1 MKTELESKTIYVS
14 DDGKKKSY
22 IKDEIVRYEKRQLKE
37 IFDLATDIDYATL
50 SVQLSLEDRK
60 TLANT
65 LLKLGYK
72 KEIKDN

>member
-1 MKTELESKTIYVS
+1 MT
-14 DDGKKKSY
+14 KK
-22 IKDEIVRYEKRQLKE
+22 EKE
-37 IFDLATDIDYATL
+37 IFDLVTNIDYAPL

-72 KEIKDN
+72 KEVKDN

>member
-1 MKTELESKTIYVS
+1 MT
-14 DDGKKKSY
+14 KK
-22 IKDEIVRYEKRQLKE
+22 EKE
-37 IFDLATDIDYATL
+37 IFDLAIDIDYASL

>member
-1 MKTELESKTIYVS
+1 MT
-14 DDGKKKSY
+14 KK
-22 IKDEIVRYEKRQLKE
+22 EKE
-37 IFDLATDIDYATL
+37 IFDLATDIDYAPL

-72 KEIKDN
+72 KGNKR

>member
-1 MKTELESKTIYVS
+1 MTNRE
-14 DDGKKKSY
+14 
-22 IKDEIVRYEKRQLKE
+22 KE
-37 IFDLATDIDYATL
+37 IFDLAVDIDYAPL

-72 KEIKDN
+72 KWIQEKNNNERLCKK

>member
-1 MKTELESKTIYVS
+1 MT
-14 DDGKKKSY
+14 KK
-22 IKDEIVRYEKRQLKE
+22 EKE
-37 IFDLATDIDYATL
+37 IFDLATDIDYALL

-72 KEIKDN
+72 KENSGEENETTDNGNDL

>member
-1 MKTELESKTIYVS
+1 MTKEE
-14 DDGKKKSY
+14 
-22 IKDEIVRYEKRQLKE
+22 KE
-37 IFDLATDIDYATL
+37 IFDLATDIDYALL

-60 TLANT
+60 ILANI

>member
-1 MKTELESKTIYVS
+1 MT
-14 DDGKKKSY
+14 KK
-22 IKDEIVRYEKRQLKE
+22 EKE
-37 IFDLATDIDYATL
+37 IFDLAVDIDYAAL

-72 KEIKDN
+72 KVNSGEEQ

>member
-1 MKTELESKTIYVS
+1 MTKEE
-14 DDGKKKSY
+14 
-22 IKDEIVRYEKRQLKE
+22 KE
-37 IFDLATDIDYATL
+37 IFDLATDIDYAPL

-60 TLANT
+60 ILANI

>member
-1 MKTELESKTIYVS
+1 MT
-14 DDGKKKSY
+14 KK
-22 IKDEIVRYEKRQLKE
+22 EKE

-60 TLANT
+60 ALANT

-72 KEIKDN
+72 KVNSGEENETTDNRNDL

>member
-1 MKTELESKTIYVS
+1 MTKEE
-14 DDGKKKSY
+14 
-22 IKDEIVRYEKRQLKE
+22 KE
-37 IFDLATDIDYATL
+37 IFDLATDIDYASL

-60 TLANT
+60 ILANI